1 MKKAM
6 EQREQITKVE
16 KGLLVLAPA
25 KINLSLLVD
34 GVRDD
39 GFHEIHTVISK
50 VNFYDELLIEE
61 GAKKGIELICEG
73 PRWAPEGKDNLI
85 YQACEVLF
93 EHCGIKADIKIT
105 LCKNIPAGS
114 GLGSASSDAAATLIG
129 VNQLLGLG
137 VNRQELI
144 EIGNRLGSDVA
155 FFFGGPLSLCT
166 GRGEKVKKISEIF
179 NFLAVLV
186 LPDVSIC
193 TKMVYESYKGDE
205 EHFEQLRREINR
217 YVEKNRI
224 DFVAK
229 MCTNML
235 EKSCF
240 SINKGLSELKRRLER
255 QFARSCCLSGS
266 GSSMYCI
273 FEHGDIKKASEWRS
287 QISER
292 IGCESIIVNNNR
304 W

>member
-1 MKKAM
+1 M
-6 EQREQITKVE
+6 EHREQITKVE
-16 KGLLVLAPA
+16 NGLLVLAPA
-25 KINLSLLVD
+25 KINLSLLV
-34 GVRDD
+34 GEVRDD
-39 GFHEIHTVISK
+39 GFHEIETVISK
-50 VNFYDELLIEE
+50 VNFYDELLIEQ
-61 GAKKGIELICEG
+61 GTKRGIELICEG
-73 PRWAPEGKDNLI
+73 PRWAPEGEDNLV
-85 YQACEVLF
+85 YRACEGLF

-114 GLGSASSDAAATLIG
+114 GLGSASSDAAATLTG
-129 VNQLLGLG
+129 VNRLLGLG
-137 VNRQELI
+137 VKVQGLS
-144 EIGNRLGSDVA
+144 EIGGRLGSDVA
-155 FFFGGPLSLCT
+155 FFLGGPLSVCT
-166 GRGEKVKKISEIF
+166 GRGEKLKKISEIF

-186 LPDVSIC
+186 LPDVNIC
-193 TKMVYESYKGDE
+193 TKMVYESYEPDE

-235 EKSCF
+235 ERSCF

-255 QFARSCCLSGS
+255 HFTRPWCLSGT

-273 FEHGDIKKASEWRS
+273 FEHGDNKKASEYKS

>member
-1 MKKAM
+1 M

-16 KGLLVLAPA
+16 NGFLVLAPA

-39 GFHEIHTVISK
+39 GFHEIHTVICK
-50 VNFYDELLIEE
+50 VNFYDELLIEH
-61 GAKKGIELICEG
+61 GTKSGIELICEG
-73 PRWAPEGKDNLI
+73 PRWAPEGKDNLV
-85 YQACEVLF
+85 YRACEGLF
-93 EHCGIKADIKIT
+93 EHCGTKADIKIT

-114 GLGSASSDAAATLIG
+114 GLGSASSDAAATLTG
-129 VNQLLGLG
+129 VNLLLGLG
-137 VNRQELI
+137 LKVQELSA
-144 EIGNRLGSDVA
+144 IGRRLGSDVA
-155 FFFGGPLSLCT
+155 FFLGGPLSLCT

-179 NFLAVLV
+179 NFSAVLV

-193 TKMVYESYKGDE
+193 TKMAYESYEADE
-205 EHFEQLRREINR
+205 EHFEQLRREINKC
-217 YVEKNRI
+217 VEKNKI

-255 QFARSCCLSGS
+255 HFTRPWCLSGT

-273 FEHGDIKKASEWRS
+273 FEHGDNNEASECRS

>member
-1 MKKAM
+1 MGH
-6 EQREQITKVE
+6 REQITKVE
-16 KGLLVLAPA
+16 NGLLVLAPA

-39 GFHEIHTVISK
+39 GFHEIHTVICK

-61 GAKKGIELICEG
+61 GAKKGIELICKG
-73 PRWAPEGKDNLI
+73 PRWVPQARDNLV
-85 YQACEVLF
+85 YRACKELF

-105 LCKNIPAGS
+105 LFKNIPAGS
-114 GLGSASSDAAATLIG
+114 GLGSASSDVAATLTG
-129 VNQLLGLG
+129 VNRLLGLG
-137 VNRQELI
+137 VKWKELV

-186 LPDVSIC
+186 LPDVNIC
-193 TKMVYESYKGDE
+193 TKMAYENYEPDE
-205 EHFEQLRREINR
+205 EHFEQLRREINK

-240 SINKGLSELKRRLER
+240 LINKGLSELKRRLER
-255 QFARSCCLSGS
+255 DISRPWCLSGS

-273 FEHGDIKKASEWRS
+273 FEHGDNKEASVCKK